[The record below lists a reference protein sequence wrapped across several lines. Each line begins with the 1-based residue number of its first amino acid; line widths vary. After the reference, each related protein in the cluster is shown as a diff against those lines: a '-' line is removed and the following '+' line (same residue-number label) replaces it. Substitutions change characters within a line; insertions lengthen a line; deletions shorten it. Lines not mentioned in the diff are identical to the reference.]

1 MGIWK
6 SSWQTKRP
14 GTPKQDKHWV
24 LRDSDLLPIY
34 SAVSDVLFGMGTT
47 IQNLLLTGQIMWGDR
62 IQMVENRLQW
72 TLINKESLKD
82 SPDFC
87 QEALM
92 MIRRKRYWSLGKLKC
107 LEFVKHSTQRGGSYR
122 GGAVEICIRI
132 HLSLW
137 MNILLHKHSITPIQ
151 YTNAYIWNL
160 ERW

>member
-6 SSWQTKRP
+6 NSWQSKRP

-92 MIRRKRYWSLGKLKC
+92 MMEKGVFSDQKKKILEFGKAEMFGICKAQYSERRKL
-107 LEFVKHSTQRGGSYR
+107 QRRSCR
-122 GGAVEICIRI
+122 
-132 HLSLW
+132 
-137 MNILLHKHSITPIQ
+137 NLH
-151 YTNAYIWNL
+151 
-160 ERW
+160 